1 MDYLLDI
8 KLRLKS
14 LGYEVTEVDDFSLEY
29 NQDEAIEYVKH
40 FCNIDEIPAC
50 LKYVVIDRACGG
62 FLKEKQAIGEYSLEI
77 IPTKMQIGDTTIES
91 NSESQGTSK
100 SIINDLMN
108 GHLDKLIA
116 HRKLEW

>member
-1 MDYLLDI
+1 MDYLQDI

-14 LGYEVTEVDDFSLEY
+14 LGYEVTEADNFSLKY

-40 FCNIDEIPAC
+40 FCNIDEVPAC
-50 LKYVVIDRACGG
+50 LKHVVVDRACGG
-62 FLKEKQAIGEYSLEI
+62 FLKEKQSLGEYSVGTT
-77 IPTKMQIGDTTIES
+77 PTKIQIGDTTIE
-91 NSESQGTSK
+91 NSSQSQTTSK
-100 SIINDLMN
+100 SIIDNLMN

>member
-1 MDYLLDI
+1 MDYLQDI

-14 LGYEVTEVDDFSLEY
+14 LGYEVTEADNFSLKY

-62 FLKEKQAIGEYSLEI
+62 FLKEKQALGEYSVEI
-77 IPTKMQIGDTTIES
+77 IPTKMQIGDTTVES

-116 HRKLEW
+116 HRRIEW